1 MEAVRTGDLRAFQ
14 VLYERYH
21 RAVFAFALRSLG
33 DRGTAEDVL
42 QETFLRVFARRP
54 EYRPVAAF
62 RTWLFTIARNL
73 VVDQIRKRGAES
85 HSDADPAL
93 EMVTD
98 PGASPLEQAE
108 GQELSDRLERALG
121 RLPAAQREVLVL
133 SRVAGLSH
141 REVAEITGQTPGAVR
156 VALHRALRE
165 LRSLL
170 SPK

>member
-1 MEAVRTGDLRAFQ
+1 MEAVRTGDFHAFEI
-14 VLYERYH
+14 LYERYH
-21 RAVFAFALRSLG
+21 RAVFTFALRSLG
-33 DRGTAEDVL
+33 DRGTAEDLL

-73 VVDQIRKRGAES
+73 VVDQIRRRGAAS
-85 HSDADPAL
+85 YSDVDTALDVVIDPA
-93 EMVTD
+93 
-98 PGASPLEQAE
+98 ASPLDRAE
-108 GQELSDRLERALG
+108 VRELSDRLERALS
-121 RLPAAQREVLVL
+121 RLPATQREVLLL

-141 REVAEITGQTPGAVR
+141 RHVAEVTGQTPGAVR

-170 SPK
+170 GLK